1 MKKVELLAPAGNY
14 ESFLGA
20 IHAGADAVYLGGSKF
35 GARAYAN
42 NFTDEEICSALKYAH
57 IYGKKVYLTVNTLV
71 KETEFSEVYHYLKPF
86 YDAGLDAVI
95 VQDVGVFHAIGKW
108 FQGLERHISTQMTVT
123 GSYGASYFKEAGAT
137 RIVPAREL
145 SLDEIKAIKDECDI
159 EIETFVHGAICYCYS
174 GQCLFSSILGGRSGN
189 RGRCAQPCRLPY
201 RVDKE
206 DKEKYLLSLK
216 DMCTIEIIPELIESG
231 IDSFKI
237 EGRMKSPEY
246 VAGVTAMYRKYIDK
260 YYNQL
265 NNNELDY
272 NVCKKDM
279 DRLRALYIRS
289 EISEGYYH
297 KHNGKSMI
305 TLENPSYSKKDDE
318 LAIEI
323 RENYLNKDHK
333 LPVQGKAVLYKGK
346 PAQFSI
352 SCHGVTASAN
362 GNIVEEAVKQPL
374 EESSVKKQLLK
385 SGNTVFSF
393 ETMEVDMEQGI
404 FMPVKALNDLR
415 RMVFNKLEEKLI
427 KNNGFEY
434 SDRKNFEEYKTDKKG
449 SSHKNSQTTVKL
461 QVFVQNKEQLLLAIR
476 KRIQRIYVSS
486 DLLETE
492 HRTEEY
498 IKSNNDKISFY
509 LAMPYILRKRDT
521 NFLNLLRT
529 ILEKD
534 IFQGVLI
541 RNFEELHW
549 LKEISYKKP
558 IVTDANMYLWNHLAY
573 LFYKNKVE
581 EHYIPHELN
590 YYEIEALTKKI
601 GTDNLSLIVYGRIP
615 MMITANCI
623 AKTTKGCKAINDSF
637 CSLIDRYHKTFPVYL
652 NCRHCY
658 NIIYN
663 TIPLSLHQNI
673 TKLEKLGIPS
683 LRLDFT
689 TESESEADKVISYY
703 ESILSGNKEL
713 IKQNP
718 IPFSE
723 YTNGHFKRGVE

>member
-20 IHAGADAVYLGGSKF
+20 IHVGADAVYLGGSKF

-42 NFTDEEICSALKYAH
+42 NFTDEEIFSALKYAH

-71 KETEFSEVYHYLKPF
+71 KEKEFSEVYDYLKPF
-86 YDAGLDAVI
+86 YEAGLDAVI
-95 VQDVGVFHAIGKW
+95 VQDVGVFHAVGKW
-108 FQGLERHISTQMTVT
+108 FRGLERHISTQMTVT
-123 GSYGASYFKEAGAT
+123 GRYGASYFKEAGAT

-145 SLDEIKAIKDECDI
+145 SLEEIKAIKNECDI

-201 RVDKE
+201 RGDDKE
-206 DKEKYLLSLK
+206 GQEQYLLSLK
-216 DMCTIEIIPELIESG
+216 DMCTVLIIPELIEAG

-246 VAGVTAMYRKYIDK
+246 VAGVTAIYRKYIDQ
-260 YYNQL
+260 YYL
-265 NNNELDY
+265 NHNSDY
-272 NVCKKDM
+272 HVSKKDM

-297 KHNGKSMI
+297 KHNGKTMI
-305 TLENPSYSKKDDE
+305 TLDNPSYSDKDEE

-323 RENYLNKDHK
+323 RKTFLEKDHK

-352 SCHGVTASAN
+352 SCHGMTAKVS
-362 GNIVEEAVKQPL
+362 GNVVEEAVKQPL
-374 EESSVKKQLLK
+374 AESSVKKQLLK

-393 ETMEVDMEQGI
+393 EDIEVDMEQGI

-415 RMVFNKLEEKLI
+415 RMAFHELEEKLI
-427 KNNGFEY
+427 KNNGFDY
-434 SDRKNFEEYKTDKKG
+434 SNRKKSEEYKADYKVAGHKG
-449 SSHKNSQTTVKL
+449 NQTTVKL
-461 QVFVQNKEQLLLAIR
+461 QVFVQNKEQLLTAI
-476 KRIQRIYVSS
+476 KKGIQRIYVSS
-486 DLLETE
+486 DLLEKE
-492 HRTEEY
+492 NEIEDY
-498 IKSNNDKISFY
+498 IKENHDKISFY
-509 LAMPYILRKRDT
+509 LAMPYILRKHDT
-521 NFLNLLRT
+521 KFLNDIKSLL
-529 ILEKD
+529 EQDVFK
-534 IFQGVLI
+534 GVLI
-541 RNFEELHW
+541 RNFEELQW
-549 LKEISYKKP
+549 LKEIDDKKP
-558 IVTDANMYLWNHLAY
+558 IVTDANMYLWNHSAHE
-573 LFYKNKVE
+573 FYENEAV

-590 YYEIEALTKKI
+590 YHEIGELKAKA
-601 GTDNLSLIVYGRIP
+601 GNDNLSQIVYGRIP
-615 MMITANCI
+615 MMVTANCI
-623 AKTTKGCKAINDSF
+623 VKTTKDCKAINDNF
-637 CSLIDRYHKTFPVYL
+637 CSLIDRYRKTFPVYL

-673 TKLEKLGIPS
+673 TKLEKLGIHS
-683 LRLDFT
+683 FRLDFT
-689 TESESEADKVISYY
+689 TESESETEKIIAYF
-703 ESILSGNKEL
+703 ESILSGDKEF
-713 IKQNP
+713 IKHNP